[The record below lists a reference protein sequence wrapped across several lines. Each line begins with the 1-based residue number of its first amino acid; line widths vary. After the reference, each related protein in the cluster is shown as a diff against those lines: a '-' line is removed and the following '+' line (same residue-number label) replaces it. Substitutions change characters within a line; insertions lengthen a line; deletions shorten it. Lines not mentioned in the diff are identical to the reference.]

1 MIARVTSAQVSP
13 ERLDEFARWW
23 QDAIGGLQ
31 ERTPGFHSAFLMSNR
46 RSGRSQAVSL
56 WESREAQ
63 EGALPEI
70 TQVLQLASEFVTF
83 PPQIEI
89 WEVLGQV

>member
-1 MIARVTSAQVSP
+1 M
-13 ERLDEFARWW
+13 
-23 QDAIGGLQ
+23 G
-31 ERTPGFHSAFLMSNR
+31 NR

-56 WESREAQ
+56 WESRAAQ
-63 EGALPEI
+63 EAALPEI
-70 TQVLQLASEFVTF
+70 TQALQLASEFVTF